1 MIQCQKCGQVNG
13 QTSNFC
19 RFCGANFSNQQLL
32 PNNVNGRFSQNDT
45 NYDNSGY
52 DFSPPRPYSWKTDEF
67 QIDEKKLPHAE
78 PIQRVEPLNNAQFQS
93 YQTQRMQPIA
103 YPQQSFIAHGY
114 RCPRCASQLLPKIE
128 RKISNAGWIVFSVLM
143 VTFFPLFWIGLLIK
157 EDVKVCPI
165 CNLKSN

>member
-32 PNNVNGRFSQNDT
+32 PNNLNGQFSQNDS
-45 NYDNSGY
+45 NSNNSNY

-78 PIQRVEPLNNAQFQS
+78 PINRVQPLNNAQFQT
-93 YQTQRMQPIA
+93 YQTQRMPPVV
-103 YPQQSFIAHGY
+103 YEQQSFIAHGY
-114 RCPRCASQLLPKIE
+114 RCPRCASQLLPRIE
-128 RKISNAGWIVFSVLM
+128 RKISNAGWIVFTVLM

-157 EDVKVCPI
+157 EDVRVCPI